1 MLTEPGLEE
10 RTINDLKQKGHKIT
24 IKESLQS
31 SFGPISA
38 ICKDSSGSWVGA
50 ADPRVETSKAIN

>member
-1 MLTEPGLEE
+1 MNFFTLK
-10 RTINDLKQKGHKIT
+10 DLKEKGHKIT

-38 ICKDSSGSWVGA
+38 ICKDSSGLWVGA
-50 ADPRVETSKAIN
+50 ADPRVETSKAIY